1 MEEERFR
8 IGLLGYSK
16 KQVRRYVRNMKSRT
30 EALLMEKQE
39 RLLAL
44 RDENLRLKEQLEEY
58 KKREGDVAGAL
69 VEARAQ
75 ARRVLMEAHARME
88 EEQAAARETL
98 RRLDERIA
106 VRREALCLVARNM
119 ERLAAEFGRAAVQQD
134 RILSLPQVGEEAGEK
149 EA

>member
-8 IGLLGYSK
+8 TGLLGYSK
-16 KQVRRYVRNMKSRT
+16 RQVRRFVRNMKSRT

-44 RDENLRLKEQLEEY
+44 RDENLRLRERLDECL
-58 KKREGDVAGAL
+58 KREGDVAGAL

-75 ARRVLMEAHARME
+75 ARRVLLEARTRIE
-88 EEQAAARETL
+88 EEQAAGREEL

-106 VRREALCLVARNM
+106 VRREVLHRAARNM

-134 RILSLPQVGEEAGEK
+134 RILSLPQAGEEEEDRGA
-149 EA
+149 